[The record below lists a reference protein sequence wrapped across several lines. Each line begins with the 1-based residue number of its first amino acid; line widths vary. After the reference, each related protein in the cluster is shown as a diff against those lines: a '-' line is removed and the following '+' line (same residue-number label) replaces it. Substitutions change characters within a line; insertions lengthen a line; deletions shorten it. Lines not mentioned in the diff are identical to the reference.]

1 MKVLIIDEISMIG
14 REIFEDLNLAFKN
27 IKENLLQFG
36 SVSLLLVGDVLQLP
50 PVNQESVFMK
60 PGKG

>member
-1 MKVLIIDEISMIG
+1 MIG